1 MADAQSIFNAQYKL
15 YASTLKETSLDSHN
29 DVHLCENESKTVYD
43 FDKIVKDKYP
53 KKQPASYDSL
63 LIDNNTIYCI
73 EFKNEEY
80 ADIDRKRVRNKL
92 INGKEVLVEIFR
104 EHNIQIKNYTF
115 NYCVIYK
122 NSSTK
127 WRRGILK
134 NTIQFELEQY
144 ENEYFDKIVTND
156 INFFKN
162 EFRKEFKEEGCL

>member
-1 MADAQSIFNAQYKL
+1 MSDAKSIFNSKYKI
-15 YASTLKETSLDSHN
+15 YASTLKETSLDFHN
-29 DVHLCENESKTVYD
+29 SIYLCENKTKLVYD

-53 KKQPASYDSL
+53 KKQPASYDTL
-63 LIDNNTIYCI
+63 LIEKNTIYCI

-80 ADIDRKRVRNKL
+80 ANIDRQRVRNKL
-92 INGKEVLVEIFR
+92 INGKEVLAEIFK
-104 EHNIQIKNYTF
+104 EHNIPIKDYTF

-127 WRRGILK
+127 WRRGITK
-134 NTIQFELEQY
+134 STVQFELGQY

-162 EFRKEFKEEGCL
+162 EFKKEFKEENC